1 MKVISPLPRVSDTA
15 PELVRRLGL
24 ILAGIVA
31 VVARRFLKDPT
42 FHEVIVPL
50 CGWLNRALRRFARVR
65 VVAAVP
71 CGPGAVVLGERAPV
85 VRVARVRLP
94 LPSRRAW
101 LLRALG
107 WEVAG
112 YGSQLRAL
120 LAEPEMAALVAAV
133 PGVGRILRP
142 LCQMLGVTD
151 LEVARSAKAVPEP
164 DPVAV
169 QARKARARAHR
180 LWVRQV
186 RTWSPGP
193 IRNDWWPQK
202 GG

>member
-1 MKVISPLPRVSDTA
+1 MNRVVPVSRVTDTA

-24 ILAGIVA
+24 IVAGIVA
-31 VVARRFLKDPT
+31 VVARRFLKDPA
-42 FHEVIVPL
+42 FHQVIVPL
-50 CGWLNRALRRFARVR
+50 CGWLNRAVRRFARVR

-71 CGPGAVVLGERAPV
+71 GAPGAAVRGERAPV
-85 VRVARVRLP
+85 VRVR

-151 LEVARSAKAVPEP
+151 LEVARPAKVVPEP

-169 QARKARARAHR
+169 EARKARARAHR

-186 RTWSPGP
+186 RGWSPGP
-193 IRNDWWPQK
+193 IRADWWPQK

>member
-112 YGSQLRAL
+112 YGSQLQTL
-120 LAEPEMAALVAAV
+120 LAEPEMVALLAALPA
-133 PGVGRILRP
+133 VGRVLRP
-142 LCQMLGVTD
+142 LGRMLGVPVGPVVVKVAKVR
-151 LEVARSAKAVPEP
+151 VAR
-164 DPVAV
+164 
-169 QARKARARAHR
+169 
-180 LWVRQV
+180 VR
-186 RTWSPGP
+186 RPRPRREKPWSPGRSP
-193 IRNDWWPQK
+193 VSWW
-202 GG
+202 GGAKTG